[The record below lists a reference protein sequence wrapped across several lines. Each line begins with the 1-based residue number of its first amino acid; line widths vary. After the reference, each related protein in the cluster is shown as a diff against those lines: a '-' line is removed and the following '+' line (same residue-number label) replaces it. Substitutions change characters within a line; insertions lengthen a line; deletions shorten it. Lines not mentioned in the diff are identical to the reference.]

1 MNFLFFNL
9 ILLNCIWDFLCGF
22 AILSDYTI
30 LSNIHTNIWIENKNK
45 ENKAAKHLMAYLI
58 LYWGSMRLLGLIFNL
73 KSIIIFSYIFEG
85 LIFLL
90 ESYYFNMMKK
100 EISLSIAILSFII
113 AILLNFSMFSNIK

>member
-30 LSNIHTNIWIENKNK
+30 LSKIHTNIWIENKNK

-113 AILLNFSMFSNIK
+113 VILLNFSMFSNIK